1 MTKFAVE
8 VQDYYGVED
17 FPAERVSD
25 AIGCVLAQHE
35 VEEGSAVTVVI
46 TNDDEVR
53 RLNAQFRGVDAPT
66 DILSFPAEALPDEI
80 EGEVPYL
87 GDLIIAYPYASR
99 QAQEAGHALGD
110 DLVLLAIHGTL
121 HLLGYDHDSAANQEA
136 MWVEQAAALAAAGI
150 SFDVPRFAFGDDVD
164 S

>member
-8 VQDYYGVED
+8 FQDRYGVED
-17 FPAERVSD
+17 FPVQRVSD
-25 AIGCVLAQHE
+25 AVCHVLARHE

-46 TNDDEVR
+46 ANDDEVR

-99 QAQEAGHALGD
+99 QAQEAGHALDD

-121 HLLGYDHDSAANQEA
+121 HLLGYDHDNATNQEA
-136 MWVEQAAALAAAGI
+136 MWAEQAEALVAAGI
-150 SFDVPRFAFGDDVD
+150 DVDVPRFAFGDDVD